1 MRAVFLLSLAVAAT
15 PGCMD
20 ESCDE
25 YVDYLCTCHEDD
37 PEFDCDV
44 LMATYENADSATQ
57 EDCALSLD
65 EQQAEDAQDDLDCA
79 W

>member
-1 MRAVFLLSLAVAAT
+1 MLALPLAA
-15 PGCMD
+15 GCMD

-37 PEFDCDV
+37 PEFDCEV
-44 LMATYENADSATQ
+44 LQATYENADAATQ
-57 EDCALSLD
+57 EDCALAL
-65 EQQAEDAQDDLDCA
+65 DAQLEEDEEADLECA